1 MTRCP
6 KDQADLFLDST
17 YWCFDTLAEALLAR
31 ERLADLA
38 GARWLHWD
46 ATQRRLKAATVPT
59 APPRAADEEL
69 PLLA

>member
-38 GARWLHWD
+38 WGPL
-46 ATQRRLKAATVPT
+46 AALGRHA
-59 APPRAADEEL
+59 APPEGRYRAHGPA
-69 PLLA
+69 PSSR